1 MGGKTF
7 LGEENDS
14 AIVQR
19 ERESN
24 KTSRVGFMIVC

>member
-19 ERESN
+19 ERERERERAI
-24 KTSRVGFMIVC
+24 KPKE

>member
-19 ERESN
+19 ERERERESN
-24 KTSRVGFMIVC
+24 KT

>member
-1 MGGKTF
+1 MGGKTL

-19 ERESN
+19 ERERERERAI
-24 KTSRVGFMIVC
+24 KPKE